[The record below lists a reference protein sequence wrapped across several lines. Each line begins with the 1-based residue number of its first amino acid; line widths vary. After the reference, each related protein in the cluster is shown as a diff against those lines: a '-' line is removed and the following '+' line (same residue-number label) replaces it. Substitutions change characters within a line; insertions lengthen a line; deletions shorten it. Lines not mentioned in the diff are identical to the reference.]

1 MTAQQF
7 VEPSV
12 SRAKFDRETAE
23 YRAMEPEY
31 RRRGWILVEA
41 EFPRALVLLA
51 APQLSPP
58 AVIVGVRFDYSNYDA
73 QPPSVRL
80 VDPFTDEPY
89 RAGALP
95 TTLQR
100 TIEAPVPQGMPLP
113 PGAEARFV
121 TRQPLMQSY
130 GEDDIP
136 FLCLAGVREYHN
148 HPGHSGDAWEIHR
161 RTGAGRMV
169 RLLDVITRYG
179 VEPVSDYQVSLVP
192 QVTGLIQAQVPA

>member
-1 MTAQQF
+1 MTALQF

-12 SRAKFDRETAE
+12 SRAKFDREIAE

-31 RRRGWILVEA
+31 RRRGWILVKA
-41 EFPRALVLLA
+41 EFPQVLVLLA

-80 VDPFTDEPY
+80 VDPFTNEPY
-89 RAGALP
+89 SAGALP
-95 TTLQR
+95 TTLKR
-100 TIEAPVPQGMPLP
+100 TVEAPVPEGMPVP

-121 TRQPLMQSY
+121 THQPLMQSY

-136 FLCLAGVREYHN
+136 FLCLAGVREYHD

-179 VEPVSDYQVSLVP
+179 VEPVSDYQVSLIP